1 MVYIRARGSENT
13 QTVKRGNEVLLSL
26 VPSINVLEK
35 MDEEEVQLL
44 YIPRYT

>member
-13 QTVKRGNEVLLSL
+13 QTRRGNEVLLSL